1 MKWGFN
7 MRNDIACILLAGGSG
22 SRMAGDQPKQFVRIA
37 GKTILEHSLATL
49 RQHLPLVRIVVTAPY
64 DNVERVTRL
73 FKHDNLVQ
81 VIAGGI
87 SRQAST
93 LKGLKALAVDAPH
106 NILIHDGARPFLDGR
121 TISDVLEALE
131 EYEAVDVAIPTA
143 DTIIAERDGFIE
155 NIPKRKHLLRG
166 QTPQAFRFKDLVSC
180 YRNLGEEKLEQFT
193 DDCGVFLA
201 CNPDAR
207 VRIIK
212 GSEENIK
219 ITYPI
224 DLILADEMFRLKS
237 QTASLDE
244 PGVNLRGKRVVIFG
258 GSRGIGKAMT
268 DILLGGGAQVT
279 VCSRG
284 SGCDIIREE
293 DVKSAL
299 QNAVDEYGGID
310 AVVNAAGLLKSGKLH
325 EQTAADAAE
334 QININ
339 LIGALNVARLAHF
352 WLKQTQG
359 SLLLFAS
366 SSYTRGRAGSAV
378 YSATKAA
385 IVNLTQG
392 LSEEWAEDG
401 IRVNCIV
408 PGRTDTEMRTANFG
422 AEAQESLFNPYQI
435 ALSASRVMCG
445 DNSGQLVRS
454 Q

>member
-1 MKWGFN
+1 
-7 MRNDIACILLAGGSG
+7 
-22 SRMAGDQPKQFVRIA
+22 
-37 GKTILEHSLATL
+37 
-49 RQHLPLVRIVVTAPY
+49 
-64 DNVERVTRL
+64 
-73 FKHDNLVQ
+73 
-81 VIAGGI
+81 
-87 SRQAST
+87 
-93 LKGLKALAVDAPH
+93 
-106 NILIHDGARPFLDGR
+106 
-121 TISDVLEALE
+121 
-131 EYEAVDVAIPTA
+131 VDVAIPTA

-155 NIPKRKHLLRG
+155 GIPKRKHLLRG
-166 QTPQAFRFKDLVSC
+166 QTPQAFRYKDLVSC
-180 YRNLGEEKLEQFT
+180 YRTLGEQKLEQFT

-207 VRIIK
+207 VRIVK

-224 DLILADEMFRLKS
+224 DLILADEMFRLRSHAAAGDK
-237 QTASLDE
+237 

-258 GSRGIGKAMT
+258 GSRGIGKAMA

-279 VCSRG
+279 VCSRE
-284 SGCDIIREE
+284 SGCDITREE

-299 QNAVDEYGGID
+299 QNAADEFGGID
-310 AVVNAAGLLKSGKLH
+310 VVVNAAGLLKNGKLH

-339 LIGALNVARLAHF
+339 LIGALNVARQAHF
-352 WLKQTQG
+352 WLEQTQG

-408 PGRTDTEMRTANFG
+408 PGRTDTDMRTSNFK
-422 AEAQESLFNPYQI
+422 AEAQDSLFNPYQI
-435 ALSASRVMCG
+435 ALSASRVICG
-445 DNSGQLVRS
+445 ANSGQLERVH
-454 Q
+454 